1 MGIVRCRLHPQEVTF
16 NTNWTCSWGLD
27 TPTLCVILSGGSESC
42 CVARKCQCLGSLHLS
57 VVPNYLH
64 YFNWTTECRHQIIG
78 KKQLYLLH
86 NEVGLCKQYM
96 PDVWSRIE
104 AKRSILESFQTSWYR
119 ICLSNS
125 SCQTGC
131 VLYSEYSHPCWDDTV
146 KLLAHW
152 FVAALQV
159 KRSSI
164 ADYVILCTCVVECV
178 VQCVWTHLSCCKLC

>member
-27 TPTLCVILSGGSESC
+27 TPTLCVILSSGSESC

-104 AKRSILESFQTSWYR
+104 AKRSILEVFKHHDIVFVYQILRVKLAVCCTVNTLTPVEM
-119 ICLSNS
+119 ILS
-125 SCQTGC
+125 SCLPTG
-131 VLYSEYSHPCWDDTV
+131 S
-146 KLLAHW
+146 LLHCRW
-152 FVAALQV
+152 KGVA
-159 KRSSI
+159 
-164 ADYVILCTCVVECV
+164 
-178 VQCVWTHLSCCKLC
+178 

>member
-42 CVARKCQCLGSLHLS
+42 RVAHKCQCLGSLHLS
-57 VVPNYLH
+57 VVPDYLH

-78 KKQLYLLH
+78 KKHLYLLH
-86 NEVGLCKQYM
+86 KVGLCKPYM
-96 PDVWSRIE
+96 LDVWSRIE
-104 AKRSILESFQTSWYR
+104 AKRSILKGFQTPWYLVW
-119 ICLSNS
+119 LSNS
-125 SCQTGC
+125 SCQTDC

-152 FVAALQV
+152 FVVDALQV

-164 ADYVILCTCVVECV
+164 ADYVILCTCAVELEFS
-178 VQCVWTHLSCCKLC
+178 VWTHLSCCKLC